1 MSTTINPVKKMA
13 ELLKSGAAML
23 AETCPVE
30 GCNLPLFK
38 LKSGEVVCPVH
49 GRVFLV
55 KTDEEARM
63 IESEIGTKTILDKL
77 ERAVLKAIND
87 ELSSSELDTDRIIS
101 YLEILERLYRIKSML
116 RKASSPSS
124 S

>member
-1 MSTTINPVKKMA
+1 MSTAVNPVKKMA

-38 LKSGEVVCPVH
+38 LKSGEIVCPVH

-63 IESEIGTKTILDKL
+63 IESEIGTKSTLDKL

-87 ELSSSELDTDRIIS
+87 ELSSSELDADRIVS
-101 YLEILERLYRIKSML
+101 YLEILERVYRIRSML
-116 RKASSPSS
+116 RKTASQSS

>member
-1 MSTTINPVKKMA
+1 MSTTVNPVKKMA

-63 IESEIGTKTILDKL
+63 IESEIGTKSTLDKL
-77 ERAVLKAIND
+77 ERAVLKAIGD

-101 YLEILERLYRIKSML
+101 YLEILERLYRIRSML
-116 RKASSPSS
+116 RKTSSPSS